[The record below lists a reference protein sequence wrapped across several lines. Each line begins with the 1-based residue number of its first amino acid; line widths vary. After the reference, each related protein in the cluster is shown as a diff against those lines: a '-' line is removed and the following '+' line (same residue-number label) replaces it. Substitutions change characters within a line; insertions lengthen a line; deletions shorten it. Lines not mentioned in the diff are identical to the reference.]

1 MKESLAK
8 FILGML
14 KDKYPMFTN
23 VLVTEDTHSYSYEK
37 PNYDVWLELK
47 YSDFMK
53 ISQEEFDV
61 LKEQIKGLGKYLG
74 ARIGGV
80 YVYEPSTN

>member
-1 MKESLAK
+1 MKESIAK

-23 VLVTEDTHSYSYEK
+23 VLVSEDTHSYSYEK

-47 YSDFMK
+47 YSEFM
-53 ISQEEFDV
+53 IIPQEEFNEI
-61 LKEQIKGLGKYLG
+61 KEEIKGLGKYFG

-80 YVYEPSTN
+80 YVYEPSIN